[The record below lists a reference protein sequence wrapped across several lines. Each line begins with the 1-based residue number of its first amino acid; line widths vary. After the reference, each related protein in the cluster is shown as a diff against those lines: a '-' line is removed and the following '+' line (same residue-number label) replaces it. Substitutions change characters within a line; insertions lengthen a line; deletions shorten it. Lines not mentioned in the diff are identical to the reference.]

1 MLLRYPLVSGDAN
14 SLVSGDDN
22 GGDIVA
28 AITAI
33 AMYKT
38 GTFSKFRFFKMEDP
52 DEVGLEEDG
61 PGEKEPVEV
70 L

>member
-1 MLLRYPLVSGDAN
+1 M
-14 SLVSGDDN
+14 
-22 GGDIVA
+22 A

-52 DEVGLEEDG
+52 DEVGLEDDV
-61 PGEKEPVEV
+61 PGDKEPDE
-70 L
+70 LL

>member
-1 MLLRYPLVSGDAN
+1 MT
-14 SLVSGDDN
+14 
-22 GGDIVA
+22 

-33 AMYKT
+33 LMYKT

-52 DEVGLEEDG
+52 EEVGLEDEVS
-61 PGEKEPVEV
+61 GEKEAA

>member
-1 MLLRYPLVSGDAN
+1 M
-14 SLVSGDDN
+14 
-22 GGDIVA
+22 A

-38 GTFSKFRFFKMEDP
+38 GTFSKLRFFKMEDP
-52 DEVGLEEDG
+52 DEEGIEEDV
-61 PGEKEPVEV
+61 PGEKEPAEV

>member
-1 MLLRYPLVSGDAN
+1 M
-14 SLVSGDDN
+14 
-22 GGDIVA
+22 A

-38 GTFSKFRFFKMEDP
+38 GTFSKFRFFQIP
-52 DEVGLEEDG
+52 DEDDVGLEEDE

>member
-1 MLLRYPLVSGDAN
+1 MIVC
-14 SLVSGDDN
+14 
-22 GGDIVA
+22 IVA

-52 DEVGLEEDG
+52 DEVGLEEDV
-61 PGEKEPVEV
+61 PGDKEPDE
-70 L
+70 LL

>member
-1 MLLRYPLVSGDAN
+1 M
-14 SLVSGDDN
+14 
-22 GGDIVA
+22 A

-38 GTFSKFRFFKMEDP
+38 GTFSKFRFFKMP
-52 DEVGLEEDG
+52 DDDEGLEEDV

>member
-1 MLLRYPLVSGDAN
+1 M
-14 SLVSGDDN
+14 
-22 GGDIVA
+22 A

-52 DEVGLEEDG
+52 DEVGLEDDEL
-61 PGEKEPVEV
+61 PGEKEPANP
-70 L
+70 